1 MSKEIIVVAS
11 GYFEPMVHY
20 GHIDY
25 LTKARQLGDKLIV
38 IVNND
43 RQSVLKKGIC
53 IIPVNQRIKMIRELR
68 CVDFVIESVDED
80 RTVCKTLSILHP
92 DIFAKGGDQT
102 INTIPEAEVC
112 KQLGIK
118 IVDGLG
124 DKIQSSRY
132 LLADFKDKVDKIDK
146 KYLHDEV

>member
-1 MSKEIIVVAS
+1 MLHA
-11 GYFEPMVHY
+11 
-20 GHIDY
+20 GHIEY
-25 LTKARQLGDKLIV
+25 LQRAKSLGDKLIV

-43 RQSVLKKGIC
+43 RQSCLKKGSHFMSTLE
-53 IIPVNQRIKMIRELR
+53 RIKLIRELR

-102 INTIPEAEVC
+102 ISTIPELSIC
-112 KQLGIK
+112 QQLNIK

-124 DKIQSSRY
+124 EKIQSSRD
-132 LLADFKDKVDKIDK
+132 LIANFKENVDKIDNN
-146 KYLHDEV
+146 YLYNGI

>member
-11 GYFEPMVHY
+11 GYFSPLH
-20 GHIDY
+20 GAHIEY
-25 LTKARQLGDKLIV
+25 LQLAKQLGDKLIV

-43 RQSVLKKGIC
+43 RQAVLKKGSFFMPATQ
-53 IIPVNQRIKMIRELR
+53 IIKIIRELR
-68 CVDFVIESVDED
+68 CVDMVIESIDED

-102 INTIPEAEVC
+102 VNTIPEADIC
-112 KQLGIK
+112 KQLNIK

-132 LLADFKDKVDKIDK
+132 ILADFKDKVDKMDK
-146 KYLHDEV
+146 KYLYDEV

>member
-11 GYFEPMVHY
+11 GYYDILHG
-20 GHIDY
+20 GHVEY
-25 LTKARQLGDKLIV
+25 LQKAKSLGDKLIV

-43 RQSVLKKGIC
+43 RQAVLKKGAAFM
-53 IIPVNQRIKMIRELR
+53 PAAQRIKLIRELR
-68 CVDFVIESVDED
+68 CVDMVIESVDED

-102 INTIPEAEVC
+102 VDTIPEAEIC
-112 KQLGIK
+112 KQLNIK

-146 KYLHDEV
+146 KYLYDEV